1 MLKRKIKLLINSSI
15 GIVLGMYIVFIMLD
29 EKGILEGSNKGVLF
43 TVSSSLV
50 CLVLLRILISKT
62 SSD

>member
-1 MLKRKIKLLINSSI
+1 
-15 GIVLGMYIVFIMLD
+15 MYIVFIMLD

-50 CLVLLRILISKT
+50 CLVLLRILIYKA